1 MALPSLTLISQTHGK
16 HSYFHFVNHS
26 WGALGFLEWVW
37 FLLWFFFPLDNPLQH
52 FAVGILAKHQSW
64 QILSFSPAE
73 TPRYLMCEIPGALS
87 YPIFP
92 ECWHM
97 AGPMLWHVAVN

>member
-64 QILSFSPAE
+64 QILE
-73 TPRYLMCEIPGALS
+73 LQPRRDPQV
-87 YPIFP
+87 PD
-92 ECWHM
+92 
-97 AGPMLWHVAVN
+97 V